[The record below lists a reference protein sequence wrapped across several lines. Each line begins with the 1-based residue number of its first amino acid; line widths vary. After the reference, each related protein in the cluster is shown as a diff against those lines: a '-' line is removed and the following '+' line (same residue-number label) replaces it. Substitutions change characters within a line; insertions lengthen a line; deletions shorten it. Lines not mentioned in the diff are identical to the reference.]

1 MNRNEIIIFET
12 EDHQIKLEVN
22 VESETVWLS
31 ANQMAL
37 LFERDEK
44 TIRKHINNVFSESEV
59 DKINNTQKMRVEGVK
74 QLVPFYTLDVIIS
87 VGYRVKSKRGVEFR
101 RWANSVLKQYILEG
115 YAVNDS
121 RIKQLGEV
129 IRIMKRT
136 ENELDSKQVLSV
148 IEKYSNAL
156 DLLDSYD
163 HQNMT
168 RPKGNEATY
177 VLQYEECMDVI
188 QSMRFGD
195 ESDLFGK
202 EKDDSFKGSIGNI
215 YQSFGGVDIYESL
228 EEKAANLLYF
238 VTKNH
243 SFFDGNKRIA
253 ATMFLYFLDKN
264 NALFVDGKKKMEDS
278 TLVALTIMIAE
289 SSPEEKEMSG
299 SPIIQDGKLVGAVT
313 HVLVNDP
320 TRGYG
325 IFAQTML
332 EQAHS
337 VAGTDVAA

>member
-12 EDHQIKLEVN
+12 EDHQRKLEVN

-168 RPKGNEATY
+168 RSKGNEATY
-177 VLQYEECMDVI
+177 VLKYEECMEVI

-202 EKDDSFKGSIGNI
+202 EKDDSFKGSNFI
-215 YQSFGGVDIYESL
+215 
-228 EEKAANLLYF
+228 
-238 VTKNH
+238 
-243 SFFDGNKRIA
+243 
-253 ATMFLYFLDKN
+253 FL
-264 NALFVDGKKKMEDS
+264 
-278 TLVALTIMIAE
+278 
-289 SSPEEKEMSG
+289 
-299 SPIIQDGKLVGAVT
+299 Q
-313 HVLVNDP
+313 
-320 TRGYG
+320 
-325 IFAQTML
+325 
-332 EQAHS
+332 
-337 VAGTDVAA
+337 

>member
-1 MNRNEIIIFET
+1 MQKDNEIVIFET
-12 EDHQIKLEVN
+12 EDNRVKLPVTVN
-22 VESETVWLS
+22 DETVWLS
-31 ANQMAL
+31 ANQMAI
-37 LFERDEK
+37 LFDRDEK
-44 TIRKHINNVFSESEV
+44 TIRKHINNVFSELEV
-59 DKINNTQKMRVEGVK
+59 DKDNNTQKMRVDGVK

-101 RWANSVLKQYILEG
+101 RWANSVLKQYILKG
-115 YAVNDS
+115 YAVNDN

-177 VLQYEECMDVI
+177 VLQYEECMEVI

-202 EKDDSFKGSIGNI
+202 EKDIRTMRCL
-215 YQSFGGVDIYESL
+215 QM
-228 EEKAANLLYF
+228 EKRRL
-238 VTKNH
+238 
-243 SFFDGNKRIA
+243 RI
-253 ATMFLYFLDKN
+253 
-264 NALFVDGKKKMEDS
+264 
-278 TLVALTIMIAE
+278 
-289 SSPEEKEMSG
+289 
-299 SPIIQDGKLVGAVT
+299 Q
-313 HVLVNDP
+313 H
-320 TRGYG
+320 
-325 IFAQTML
+325 
-332 EQAHS
+332 
-337 VAGTDVAA
+337 